1 MSKPQ
6 EPSRR
11 RDTTKWIATASLV
24 VNLARLLIELVK
36 H

>member
-1 MSKPQ
+1 MNEPQ

-11 RDTTKWIATASLV
+11 RDTAKWIATASLV
-24 VNLARLLIELVK
+24 VNLARLVIELTQ